1 MPWSESSFSPSKP
14 SQRAPSPPWLHHTTL
29 TGYKDGGSDLILR
42 SILRDILLCSL
53 QLAQHLST
61 GSCSF
66 ISTLVSWLDP
76 WNASQSCFPTFSIT
90 IRWFV
95 EATGKGGSQCM
106 KIVVW
111 NPFICRGRNG
121 SREKFRDSPKVVQLL
136 SILTS
141 GWGYR
146 LAIPPPITVNS
157 KVSSLFHFI

>member
-1 MPWSESSFSPSKP
+1 MPWSESSFSPSKL
-14 SQRAPSPPWLHHTTL
+14 SQRAPSPPWLYHTTL

-42 SILRDILLCSL
+42 SFLRDILLCSP
-53 QLAQHLST
+53 T
-61 GSCSF
+61 GPALEHWDCSF
-66 ISTLVSWLDP
+66 ISTLVSSLDP

-141 GWGYR
+141 GWGYC
-146 LAIPPPITVNS
+146 LAIPPPTTVNS
-157 KVSSLFHFI
+157 KLISFFHFI